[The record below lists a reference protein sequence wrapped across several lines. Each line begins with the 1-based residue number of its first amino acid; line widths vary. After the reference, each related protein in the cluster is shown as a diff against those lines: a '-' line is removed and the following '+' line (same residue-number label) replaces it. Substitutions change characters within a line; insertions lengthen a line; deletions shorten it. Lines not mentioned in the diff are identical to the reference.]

1 LTRGQSHRKVSAVP
15 FALVDAP
22 MCTPCA
28 PGPDAQTRGPVV
40 VSVTDFV
47 VARWRHVP
55 GVALTGLRL
64 RMGWYAMPGAVGL
77 WLWSMPAR
85 RRSGSISV
93 WTGEDEL
100 RRFVALPEHVSVMR
114 RNRDRGDL
122 RATTWRSERFA
133 ARDVLSSATRWIAE
147 AR

>member
-1 LTRGQSHRKVSAVP
+1 
-15 FALVDAP
+15 

-28 PGPDAQTRGPVV
+28 PGPDAAASGPVV
-40 VSVTDFV
+40 VSVTDFT

-55 GVALTGLRL
+55 GIALTGLRL

-77 WLWSMPAR
+77 WLWSLPAQ

-100 RRFVALPEHVSVMR
+100 RRFVALPEHVAVMR
-114 RNRDRGDL
+114 RNRDRGAL
-122 RATTWRSERFA
+122 RATTWRAERFA
-133 ARDVLSSATRWIAE
+133 ARHVISSALRWVADG
-147 AR
+147 R